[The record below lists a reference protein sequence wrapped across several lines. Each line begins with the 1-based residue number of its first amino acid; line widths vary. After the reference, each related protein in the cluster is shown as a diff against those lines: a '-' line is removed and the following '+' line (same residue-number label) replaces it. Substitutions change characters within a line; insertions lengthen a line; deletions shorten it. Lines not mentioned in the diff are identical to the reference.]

1 MINKLTKDSILD
13 EEVFDEIFSQEDE
26 IYKARLTLTLLDRA
40 KELGVKKKFEDS
52 GKNMKLDG
60 GIQIFSGEDKEAL
73 QNFFDKLADYGLFV
87 VPNGELESWLTEL
100 SASGHGPNWLVEI
113 FEKMGEDPTSEN
125 YLKPKDNDVWNFI
138 DLISA
143 WFLNPRRKGIP
154 K

>member
-1 MINKLTKDSILD
+1 MLGLKALYLFYFGLTIPELERSSL
-13 EEVFDEIFSQEDE
+13 
-26 IYKARLTLTLLDRA
+26 ATLRQSL
-40 KELGVKKKFEDS
+40 KKKFEDS